1 MNNKNIVPIF
11 FSVDDNYIPFLTIAL
26 KSLKNNSSKDN
37 FYDIHILNTGISEE
51 NKALVNLICG
61 ADNISVE
68 FNDITD
74 RLSLISQK
82 LHTRDYYSKSTYY
95 RLFIPNMFPQYD
107 KALYLDADIAI
118 LGDIANLY
126 NIDIKN
132 NYVGAIPDESV
143 SIVPE
148 FSKYVKD
155 FLGVTYDKYFNAGI
169 LVMNLKVL
177 RDEKFEDQ
185 FLYLLQKVK
194 FNVAQ
199 DQDYLNVICKNKT
212 HYIDSSW
219 NKMPFKCN
227 NTPAE
232 KLNLI
237 HYNLSFKP
245 WHYDGILYEEIFW
258 NIAKQV
264 NMYDKIQQIKSL
276 FSDADK
282 EKDTLAGENL
292 KKMALEQSYLK
303 DAYTQN
309 IVFSNLILAINE
321 I

>member
-26 KSLKNNSSKDN
+26 KSLKNNSNKEN

-61 ADNISVE
+61 TDNISVQ
-68 FNDITD
+68 FDDITS
-74 RLSLISQK
+74 RLSVISQK

-126 NIDIKN
+126 NVDIKD

-148 FSKYVKD
+148 FSKYTKD
-155 FLGVTYDKYFNAGI
+155 FLGITYDKYFNAGI

-227 NTPAE
+227 ATPTE

-245 WHYDGILYEEIFW
+245 WHYDGILYEEVFW
-258 NIAKQV
+258 KIAKEI
-264 NMYDKIQQIKSL
+264 NMFDKLQEIKSL

-282 EKDTLAGENL
+282 EKDIMVGENL